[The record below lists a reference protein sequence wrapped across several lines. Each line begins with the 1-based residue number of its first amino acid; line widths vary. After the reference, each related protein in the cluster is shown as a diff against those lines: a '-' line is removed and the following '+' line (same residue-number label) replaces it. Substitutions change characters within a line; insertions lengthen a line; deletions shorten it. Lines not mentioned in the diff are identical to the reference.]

1 MMIILASYDHCK
13 KKIIKKK
20 IDKTRV
26 MYKFFCNVATFVSR
40 MNNHRKHNIV

>member
-13 KKIIKKK
+13 KKKKKK

-26 MYKFFCNVATFVSR
+26 MYTFFCNVATFVSR